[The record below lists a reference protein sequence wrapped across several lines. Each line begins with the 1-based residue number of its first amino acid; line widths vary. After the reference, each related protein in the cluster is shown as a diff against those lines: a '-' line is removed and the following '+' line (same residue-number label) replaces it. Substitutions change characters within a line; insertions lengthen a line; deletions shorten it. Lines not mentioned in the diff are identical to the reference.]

1 MVEIQTIGLEK
12 KMIDLHIHT
21 CASDGT
27 DDTRSLLERL
37 RQAGIKTFAVSDHDT
52 VDGISSIEPLVP
64 EDMMFIQGI
73 EFGCIT
79 EVRNCHILGY
89 GFTPVA
95 KAFVRIL
102 EKSCQKKQEV
112 IHRHI
117 GFIASQYGI
126 KLEEE
131 LIQLYGNGD
140 WKQRLGEILV
150 SMGKADDIK
159 MAIEKYIKPCQTN
172 DIRLDAREAIEA
184 ILAAGGIP
192 VWAHPYGGYGKRDMD
207 DEEFN
212 KQLHIL
218 MDAGLQG
225 LECYYSAFDQEQVE
239 KLLATAQKHNLLV
252 SGGSDYH
259 GDRKNIQ
266 LGTLNVY
273 GKIVT
278 EEELTIV
285 DALKQRQN
293 R

>member
-27 DDTRSLLERL
+27 DDTRSLLEWL

-64 EDMMFIQGI
+64 ENMMFIRGI

-95 KAFVRIL
+95 
-102 EKSCQKKQEV
+102 
-112 IHRHI
+112 
-117 GFIASQYGI
+117 
-126 KLEEE
+126 
-131 LIQLYGNGD
+131 
-140 WKQRLGEILV
+140 
-150 SMGKADDIK
+150 KADDIK

-266 LGTLNVY
+266 LGTLNAY

>member
-27 DDTRSLLERL
+27 DDTSSLLERL

-52 VDGISSIEPLVP
+52 VDGISCMESLVP
-64 EDMMFIQGI
+64 DDMMFIRGI

-89 GFTPVA
+89 GFKPES

-102 EKSCQKKQEV
+102 EKARQKKQDV

-117 GFIASQYGI
+117 SFIASHYGI

-131 LIQLYGNGD
+131 LIQQCGNAD
-140 WKQRLGEILV
+140 WKQLLGEILV

-172 DIRLDAREAIEA
+172 DIRLEAREAIEA
-184 ILAAGGIP
+184 ILDAGGIP

-218 MDAGLQG
+218 FDAGLQG
-225 LECYYSAFDQEQVE
+225 LECYYSAFGQEQVE
-239 KLLATAQKHNLLV
+239 KLLATAKMHNLLV

-259 GDRKNIQ
+259 GDRKSIK
-266 LGTLNVY
+266 LGTLNAY
-273 GKIVT
+273 GKIVL

-285 DALKQRQN
+285 AALKRCQN

>member
-1 MVEIQTIGLEK
+1 
-12 KMIDLHIHT
+12 MIDLHIHT

-37 RQAGIKTFAVSDHDT
+37 RQARIKTFAVSDHDT

-64 EDMMFIQGI
+64 EDMMFIRGI

-95 KAFVRIL
+95 KAFVRIM
-102 EKSCQKKQEV
+102 EKACQKKQEV

-172 DIRLDAREAIEA
+172 DIRLDA
-184 ILAAGGIP
+184 
-192 VWAHPYGGYGKRDMD
+192 
-207 DEEFN
+207 
-212 KQLHIL
+212 
-218 MDAGLQG
+218 GLQG

-266 LGTLNVY
+266 LGTLNAY
-273 GKIVT
+273 GKIVM